1 MSALLTPRRKCI
13 LEHLSENGG
22 EASVEE
28 IISRILALEKK
39 ERNYKSRK
47 SVYVSLMQTHFPR
60 LEREGIVRYD
70 RNSGKIILI
79 NLPEG
84 LDLYAETV
92 GKFDVPWSVY
102 YLLLSILMLFLG
114 LFFQNFALVVAST
127 IFMISSLVNI
137 LSQKIKIKSG

>member
-70 RNSGKIILI
+70 RNSGKIVLI
-79 NLPEG
+79 TLPEG
-84 LDLYAETV
+84 INLYAETV

-114 LFFQNFALVVAST
+114 FLFQNSALVVSSG
-127 IFMISSLVNI
+127 IFTISSAINI
-137 LSQKIKIKSG
+137 FTQKIKIKSG